1 MAHTQ
6 LDPHL
11 VALTSPGSFAA
22 EQYQGL
28 RLTIERLRRGRTLQ
42 VIAVTSPAAGEGK
55 TLTAINLAGA
65 LARGGDD
72 ARVLLIDAD
81 LRRPAV
87 ARQLAIDRRRE
98 RTRGSRRE
106 RGGDDRQRHAEA
118 EAVQPV
124 RHHGRVR
131 GAARCITSCARR
143 VSSVVLAEARQ
154 RYDFVVLDTP
164 PLLPVFDSAL
174 LANAVDGVLMVVAAN
189 QTPRKLLG
197 EALNLLDPAKVLG
210 IVFNRDAKPMFG
222 YYDAYYKDY
231 FPEQAVATEPKQN
244 PGTTHGRQTSSTCAT
259 KSRSRPDSR
268 VRPAGLDADRGDR
281 VRRRTRATSSRHV
294 DDPDPRGAGS
304 ADHTRWL
311 GPCDALAEIVE
322 RVHPAFIIVALA
334 DRRDR
339 LPLQTLLE
347 RAGARHRRRGRARLL
362 RAPDG
367 QAGHRGDQAEH
378 ADPREG
384 VQEPRR
390 RRT

>member
-11 VALTSPGSFAA
+11 VTLTSPGSFAA

-87 ARQLAIDRRRE
+87 SRQLALDSTDRGLTE
-98 RTRGSRRE
+98 IVEDPALTL
-106 RGGDDRQRHAEA
+106 
-118 EAVQPV
+118 EAVTQRIRPFNLSILGAGNRNGAV
-124 RHHGRVR
+124 HHVLRSPR
-131 GAARCITSCARR
+131 LD
-143 VSSVVLAEARQ
+143 VVLAQARQ

-197 EALNLLDPAKVLG
+197 EALNMLDPAKVLG
-210 IVFNRDAKPMFG
+210 IVFNRDSKPLFG

-231 FPEQAVATEPKQN
+231 FPEQAVTE
-244 PGTTHGRQTSSTCAT
+244 A
-259 KSRSRPDSR
+259 
-268 VRPAGLDADRGDR
+268 
-281 VRRRTRATSSRHV
+281 
-294 DDPDPRGAGS
+294 
-304 ADHTRWL
+304 
-311 GPCDALAEIVE
+311 
-322 RVHPAFIIVALA
+322 
-334 DRRDR
+334 
-339 LPLQTLLE
+339 
-347 RAGARHRRRGRARLL
+347 
-362 RAPDG
+362 
-367 QAGHRGDQAEH
+367 
-378 ADPREG
+378 
-384 VQEPRR
+384 
-390 RRT
+390 